1 MRNDVVRWNPDS
13 GWSGP
18 FPVGHGER
26 TLVLAF
32 GFHDL
37 TDTPEPLAELTAA
50 YPGAIIAGASTSGLF
65 VGDELSTTGLVAS
78 VTTFDTTRLQSHSY
92 PLAQICDPAVV
103 VRDFGNLSQQP
114 KAVLVIADGKA
125 VNGDLLVKGLVD
137 VLGPGIPVY
146 GGLAGDGAQF
156 AATWTLVDGR
166 PATGYATI
174 VTFRGDDLVVGCGVR
189 GGWHIFGPHRTVT
202 RSEGCVLHELD
213 GQPALELYKRYL
225 GDRADGLPGTA
236 LLFTLSVR
244 VPGREV
250 AVVRTVLSIDESTQ
264 SMTFAGELPV
274 GSVATLMRANV
285 DNLISGAA
293 DAGAATEATSG
304 AVLAVGVSCVGR
316 QIVLGERAEDEL
328 DAALAELSPEAAFIG
343 FYSHGEFGPNTD
355 GLSQLHNQT
364 MAIMTLREG
373 P

>member
-1 MRNDVVRWNPDS
+1 MRNDAIRWNQDS
-13 GWSGP
+13 GWSAP
-18 FPVGHGER
+18 LPVGCGDR

-37 TDTPEPLAELTAA
+37 ADTPEPFAQLAAA
-50 YPGAIIAGASTSGLF
+50 YRGAIIAGASTSGLF
-65 VGDELSTTGLVAS
+65 AGDELCTAGLVAS
-78 VTTFDTTRLQSHSY
+78 VTTFDTSRARSRSY
-92 PLAQICDPAVV
+92 SLAEICDPAVV
-103 VRDFGNLSQQP
+103 ARDYGDLTETP
-114 KAVLVIADGKA
+114 KAVLVIADGKT
-125 VNGDLLVKGLVD
+125 VNGDLLVNGLVS
-137 VLGPGIPVY
+137 VLGPDTPVY
-146 GGLAGDGAQF
+146 GGLSGDGAQF
-156 AATWTLVDGR
+156 VATWTLVDGK
-166 PATGYATI
+166 PESGYATV
-174 VTFRGDDLVVGCGVR
+174 VTFHGDELVVGCGVR

-202 RSEGCVLHELD
+202 RSEGCVLYELD

-236 LLFTLSVR
+236 LLFPLSVR
-244 VPGREV
+244 VSGREV
-250 AVVRTVLSIDESTQ
+250 AVVRTVMSIDEATQ

-274 GSVATLMRANV
+274 GSITQLMRANL
-285 DNLISGAA
+285 DNLISGAG

-304 AVLAVGVSCVGR
+304 PVLAVGVSCVGR

-328 DAALAELSPEAAFIG
+328 EAVLAELSPESAFVG

-355 GLSQLHNQT
+355 GVSQLHNQT